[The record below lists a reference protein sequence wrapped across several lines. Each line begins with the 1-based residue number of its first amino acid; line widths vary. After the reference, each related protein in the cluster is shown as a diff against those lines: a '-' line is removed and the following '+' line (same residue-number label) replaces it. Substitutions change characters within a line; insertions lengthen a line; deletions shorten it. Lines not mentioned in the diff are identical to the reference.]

1 MPCVANISNTNE
13 WRITVAKNNDDFVI
27 KILAENLIQFRF
39 VKILKKINNSHG
51 NVKLPEIFLLL

>member
-27 KILAENLIQFRF
+27 KILAENLIQFGF
-39 VKILKKINNSHG
+39 VKIFKKINNSHG
-51 NVKLPEIFLLL
+51 NLKLPGIFLLL